1 MASRVSFTQLRLEV
15 ELERCRAECQWDKV
29 PAIIEQMRAARF
41 HEDVSANC
49 QTNGRFVVFFS
60 VSNLVLDAVR

>member
-41 HEDVSANC
+41 HEDGERVVS
-49 QTNGRFVVFFS
+49 TP
-60 VSNLVLDAVR
+60 VLCRGFYVRVCL